1 MVRAAYDSRQT
12 CASAQFLEAGLQW
25 PRLSMS
31 KRNHPHHK
39 IDRRLRCNLWG
50 RPKSPFNKR
59 DYGPGEH
66 GRRRKSKP
74 SNFAEQLMAKQQL
87 KGYYGNISERQ
98 FRRYYLRATQMRGD
112 TGEQLV
118 GLLES
123 RLDAIVYRLN
133 FVPTVFAARQVISHG
148 HISVNGKRV
157 TIPSYACREGD
168 VVSIREHS
176 RNHPVMLEAIQDQ
189 ERDLPEYIGFD
200 EKNLSG
206 TYSRVPK
213 LDDVPYPVRMNPQ
226 LVIEYY
232 SR

>member
-1 MVRAAYDSRQT
+1 
-12 CASAQFLEAGLQW
+12 
-25 PRLSMS
+25 MS
-31 KRNHPHHK
+31 KRKHPHHK

-50 RPKSPFNKR
+50 RPKSPVNKR

-87 KGYYGNISERQ
+87 KGYYANISERQ
-98 FRRYYLRATQMRGD
+98 FRRYYRRATQMRGD
-112 TGEQLV
+112 TGEQLI

-133 FVPTVFAARQVISHG
+133 FVPTVFAARQVINHG
-148 HISVNGKRV
+148 HIAVNGSRV
-157 TIPSYACREGD
+157 TIPSYLCREGD
-168 VVSIREHS
+168 IVSIRERS
-176 RNHPVMLEAIQDQ
+176 RQHPLMLEAIQDQ
-189 ERDLPEYIGFD
+189 ERDLPDYIGFD
-200 EKNLSG
+200 EKALSG
-206 TYSRVPK
+206 TYTRVPK
-213 LDDVPYPVRMNPQ
+213 LEDVPYPVRMNPQ

>member
-1 MVRAAYDSRQT
+1 
-12 CASAQFLEAGLQW
+12 
-25 PRLSMS
+25 MS
-31 KRNHPHHK
+31 KRKHPHHK

-50 RPKSPFNKR
+50 RPKSPVNKR

-98 FRRYYLRATQMRGD
+98 FRRYYQKAARMRGD
-112 TGEQLV
+112 TGEQLI

-133 FVPTVFAARQVISHG
+133 LVPTVFAARQVISHG
-148 HISVNGKRV
+148 HLAVNGKRV
-157 TIPSYACREGD
+157 TIPSYTCREGD
-168 VVSIREHS
+168 VIAIRERS
-176 RNHPVMLEAIQDQ
+176 RQHPLILEAVQDQ
-189 ERDLPEYIGFD
+189 ERDLPDYVGFD
-200 EKNLSG
+200 EKALAG
-206 TYSRVPK
+206 TYVRVPK
-213 LDDVPYPVRMNPQ
+213 FDDVPYPVRMNPQ